1 MSRVS
6 CTGPYHV
13 SPPDHR
19 RTPAAYAYAMPIPT
33 TGGRLPNSRTIRG
46 AVPKTRMVRHPSG
59 YRCACIVYREGHP
72 HPGTTRYLPESEP
85 ATHAG
90 DGTRAGHQSAIQGSG
105 SIAPGGGSPV
115 KLGGTTGEMY
125 GAVTERSRSF
135 LASPD
140 QGIATAST
148 KARAAPAGTAE
159 VMAWAFPVAVML
171 VNRMP

>member
-59 YRCACIVYREGHP
+59 YRCACIVYRKGHP
-72 HPGTTRYLPESEP
+72 HPGTTRYLPKSDP
-85 ATHAG
+85 AAHAG
-90 DGTRAGHQSAIQGSG
+90 DGTRAGHQSAIPGSG
-105 SIAPGGGSPV
+105 PIPPGVRSPMKPGEATGATYCAARWREGPGVSWHPRIRGSQPPRQRP
-115 KLGGTTGEMY
+115 G
-125 GAVTERSRSF
+125 RH
-135 LASPD
+135 
-140 QGIATAST
+140 
-148 KARAAPAGTAE
+148 RAAP
-159 VMAWAFPVAVML
+159 
-171 VNRMP
+171 RK